1 MNRKRNVSYI
11 KPEDPHFLKI
21 LKKEAGYDNTNHKFD
36 KLENDEED
44 FVEDEDSEQPQIV
57 VLKKGDLTAEEYDIE
72 KERLKKEESES
83 KADLNQKVVFK
94 ARSTAN
100 SAEKKASN
108 QKSNKSSV
116 KPQKNSN
123 LLSFGVE
130 DESDDDSDS

>member
-1 MNRKRNVSYI
+1 MSRKRNVSYI

-72 KERLKKEESES
+72 KERLKKEESET

-94 ARSTAN
+94 ARSTA
-100 SAEKKASN
+100 SSDKKTSN

-123 LLSFGVE
+123 LLSFGDE